1 MGDNAVSLSEFF
13 RHTRNSRPG
22 ADMAHAE
29 LSGIPLSR
37 AQNHGLMCH
46 VRHWYAARYR
56 KETTMAKNAK
66 RTIKLKMEVDLR
78 GEDRCI
84 TVIRINGKR
93 ISEKAVLAL
102 AATLH
107 KHHIR

>member
-1 MGDNAVSLSEFF
+1 MRHAEFF
-13 RHTRNSRPG
+13 G
-22 ADMAHAE
+22 F
-29 LSGIPLSR
+29 PLSWGKK
-37 AQNHGLMCH
+37 NGLMCH